1 MPTPARAKKVA
12 RRIHEELAVILQR
25 EVSDPRLIGISVTGV
40 EVDRELAYATIFITA
55 LDMQENMDEILAT
68 IRGAAGFLRSQ
79 LAARI
84 PLRSFPR
91 LRFEY
96 DASYDRGGRIDEL
109 LAQLDDES
117 SDDENHAS

>member
-12 RRIHEELAVILQR
+12 KRIHQELAEILQR
-25 EVSDPRLIGISVTGV
+25 EVSDPRLSLISVTGV
-40 EVDRELAYATIFITA
+40 EVDRELAYATIFVTA
-55 LDMQENMDEILAT
+55 LDSQDKLDEILST
-68 IRGAAGFLRSQ
+68 IRGAAGFLRKQ

-109 LAQLDDES
+109 LAMLGDEYGEPEDDPS
-117 SDDENHAS
+117 

>member
-1 MPTPARAKKVA
+1 MPTAARAKKVA

-25 EVSDPRLIGISVTGV
+25 EVSDPRLSGVSVTGV

-55 LDMQENMDEILAT
+55 LEMHEQMDEILST

-109 LAQLDDES
+109 LAKLDEEYPDA
-117 SDDENHAS
+117 ENNHS

>member
-12 RRIHEELAVILQR
+12 KRIHEELAEILQR
-25 EVSDPRLIGISVTGV
+25 EVSDPRLSLISVTGV
-40 EVDRELAYATIFITA
+40 EVDRELAYATIFVTA
-55 LDMQENMDEILAT
+55 LDSQDKLDEILST
-68 IRGAAGFLRSQ
+68 IRGAAGFLRKQ

-109 LAQLDDES
+109 LAMLGDEYGEPEDDPS
-117 SDDENHAS
+117 

>member
-1 MPTPARAKKVA
+1 MPTPERAKKVA
-12 RRIHEELAVILQR
+12 KRIHEELAVVLQR
-25 EVSDPRLIGISVTGV
+25 EVSDPRLSGISVTGV
-40 EVDRELAYATIFITA
+40 EVDREFAYATIFITA
-55 LDMQENMDEILAT
+55 LESQEQMDEILST
-68 IRGAAGFLRSQ
+68 IRSAAGFLRRQ

-109 LAQLDDES
+109 LAMLSDEFEEAE
-117 SDDENHAS
+117 DNHS